1 MSESLN
7 PDDQNEEMQ
16 EISST
21 SSKPASGKNL
31 RALKALKFQFQKEN
45 RSFVQASPRNSDTN
59 SRSESSGTLLAVNQI
74 AFEDVSLE
82 ERTIEESKRFL
93 SYPTDKSYQY
103 WLTILYFGIVPV
115 ISFITPLQIAFKL

>member
-31 RALKALKFQFQKEN
+31 RALKALKF
-45 RSFVQASPRNSDTN
+45 
-59 SRSESSGTLLAVNQI
+59 
-74 AFEDVSLE
+74 
-82 ERTIEESKRFL
+82 
-93 SYPTDKSYQY
+93 
-103 WLTILYFGIVPV
+103 
-115 ISFITPLQIAFKL
+115 